1 MASYLDSLPPE
12 LGLRAALLRSG
23 ALELA
28 RVNALFSDLKIDGKN
43 SLAELTAEERERL
56 EHELEGLALDPVGGP
71 AALWSRFLDRVRG
84 LVYAYALE
92 HRPLEWDPSDAQR
105 ALARWVE
112 RFLTPQAL
120 DVSSQRRLGLLKQR
134 VAERPLPCDEGSE
147 VHYQEL
153 VYLFTLTPLE
163 EDLLWLFLAP
173 SFAPEFGWL
182 YDALTRGVTRG
193 ALPLVLAAQIV
204 AMSTDPDV
212 TPAAI
217 SKALSPQ
224 GTLRQSALIEASH
237 GGETYRASSRIV
249 RLLATGE
256 FLPIPDDLA
265 GLIRLDQSPDIRAVD
280 PVLKGLDPTLPK
292 RLRKLFRQRKTRFLV
307 HGPSGTGAFTLARV
321 IAGFNSAKVAT
332 VDLEVLVASP
342 EESWRAVFRES
353 KLQGA
358 LLYIRHVNVLADKET
373 SELKRE
379 RLLTALERERSAM
392 VFDVGPAL
400 STQLLLQLSERLDT
414 ISMRL
419 ELPDGDAREALW
431 RWALE
436 EQFGAEPD
444 ADGEEED
451 ENEQALD
458 LGALIEGVRTFPL
471 GVDQIVESIELGRV
485 YTAQGGLEGLPPLTL
500 EALKRACQA
509 KLGHRLGQVAVRI
522 ESKASWN
529 DLIMSEDLREQI
541 DEVLGYGRLA
551 RKVLDE
557 WGFGKKLSYGRGLT
571 ALFSGP
577 SGTGKTMVAGLIAR
591 ELKMDLYRIDL
602 SRMVSKYIGE
612 TEKQLA
618 MLFEEARASGAAL
631 LFDEA
636 DSLFGKRTEVSS
648 STDRYANLE
657 VNFLLQQV
665 EEHPGVVLL
674 TSNFPKSID
683 EAFLRRLRFRVE
695 FPRPETEERLQMWLR
710 MLPADAPREDDLK
723 LDELAETYE
732 LSGGEIRNAV
742 LRAALYAASEGRS
755 LSAADFERSA
765 RAEYRQLGRL
775 APIKRNKH
783 PGSQ

>member
-1 MASYLDSLPPE
+1 M
-12 LGLRAALLRSG
+12 
-23 ALELA
+23 
-28 RVNALFSDLKIDGKN
+28 
-43 SLAELTAEERERL
+43 
-56 EHELEGLALDPVGGP
+56 
-71 AALWSRFLDRVRG
+71 
-84 LVYAYALE
+84 
-92 HRPLEWDPSDAQR
+92 
-105 ALARWVE
+105 
-112 RFLTPQAL
+112 
-120 DVSSQRRLGLLKQR
+120 
-134 VAERPLPCDEGSE
+134 
-147 VHYQEL
+147 
-153 VYLFTLTPLE
+153 
-163 EDLLWLFLAP
+163 
-173 SFAPEFGWL
+173 
-182 YDALTRGVTRG
+182 
-193 ALPLVLAAQIV
+193 
-204 AMSTDPDV
+204 
-212 TPAAI
+212 
-217 SKALSPQ
+217 
-224 GTLRQSALIEASH
+224 
-237 GGETYRASSRIV
+237 
-249 RLLATGE
+249 
-256 FLPIPDDLA
+256 
-265 GLIRLDQSPDIRAVD
+265 
-280 PVLKGLDPTLPK
+280 
-292 RLRKLFRQRKTRFLV
+292 
-307 HGPSGTGAFTLARV
+307 
-321 IAGFNSAKVAT
+321 
-332 VDLEVLVASP
+332 
-342 EESWRAVFRES
+342 
-353 KLQGA
+353 
-358 LLYIRHVNVLADKET
+358 
-373 SELKRE
+373 
-379 RLLTALERERSAM
+379 
-392 VFDVGPAL
+392 
-400 STQLLLQLSERLDT
+400 
-414 ISMRL
+414 
-419 ELPDGDAREALW
+419 
-431 RWALE
+431 
-436 EQFGAEPD
+436 
-444 ADGEEED
+444 
-451 ENEQALD
+451 
-458 LGALIEGVRTFPL
+458 
-471 GVDQIVESIELGRV
+471 
-485 YTAQGGLEGLPPLTL
+485 
-500 EALKRACQA
+500 
-509 KLGHRLGQVAVRI
+509 RI

-775 APIKRNKH
+775 APIKRNKR